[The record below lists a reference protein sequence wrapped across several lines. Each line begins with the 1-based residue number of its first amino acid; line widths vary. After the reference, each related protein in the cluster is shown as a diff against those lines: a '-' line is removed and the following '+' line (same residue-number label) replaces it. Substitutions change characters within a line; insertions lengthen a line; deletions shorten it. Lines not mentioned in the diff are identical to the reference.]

1 METYLPN
8 RPVRKVFAI
17 SFFWFLV
24 LSVSSIN
31 CLAASVNNVVEIGVI
46 YSNDCE
52 FQSNQVSKYAT
63 VWERKSD
70 GILMERSY
78 DFLTDSIQYYAVSEP
93 IIKKSQM
100 VMRRIFDNAME
111 VYEVGDGYFRL
122 IEYVDGSGKSQ
133 VLNGVQQWDSLPTKK
148 EYKCRNNSGMVTA
161 LKKFTLRGCSTKTQN
176 EYLCTGFV
184 SKNGEDSRYFGN
196 LHGGKEN
203 GWGVDIKSND
213 EIYVG
218 EFYSGKRHG
227 QGFFYKNRI
236 LMAHGEWVNGI
247 FKHIKPY
254 SEEDV
259 PIELRF
265 DFTLPRCKDV
275 ILEGELKTSTR
286 EACLVVVDTVDG
298 YVLGEIDAKSTSP
311 NALFVPKNDG
321 NVVSM
326 MGQYVRDNS
335 FSGESIIDENVR
347 LGRMRYSVNSVA
359 VGLFNKNILTM
370 GCIYGGDWGEEDVGN
385 GQKSGKC
392 Y

>member
-1 METYLPN
+1 
-8 RPVRKVFAI
+8 
-17 SFFWFLV
+17 
-24 LSVSSIN
+24 
-31 CLAASVNNVVEIGVI
+31 
-46 YSNDCE
+46 
-52 FQSNQVSKYAT
+52 
-63 VWERKSD
+63 
-70 GILMERSY
+70 MERSY
-78 DFLTDSIQYYAVSEP
+78 DFFTDSIQYYAVSEP

-100 VMRRIFDNAME
+100 VLRRLFDNAME
-111 VYEVGDGYFRL
+111 VYEVGDGYFR
-122 IEYVDGSGKSQ
+122 IVEYTDGNGKVQ
-133 VLNGVQQWDSLPTKK
+133 ILNGIQQWDSLPTKK
-148 EYKCRNNSGMVTA
+148 EYKCQNKAGMAAA

-176 EYLCTGFV
+176 SYLCTGVFL
-184 SKNGEDSRYFGN
+184 KNGEDSMYFGN

-227 QGFFYKNRI
+227 QGLLYKNGI
-236 LMAHGEWVNGI
+236 LMMHGEWANGF
-247 FKHIKPY
+247 FKYVRSY
-254 SEEDV
+254 SKEDI
-259 PIELRF
+259 PIELGF

-275 ILEGELKTSTR
+275 RFDGELKTSTPGV
-286 EACLVVVDTVDG
+286 CLVVADTVDG
-298 YVLGEIDAKSTSP
+298 YVLGEIDASRKSL

-321 NVVSM
+321 NVISM
-326 MGQYVRDNS
+326 MGNYVRDEG
-335 FSGESIIDENVR
+335 FSGESINGENIR

>member
-8 RPVRKVFAI
+8 CPVPKVFAV

-24 LSVSSIN
+24 LSICSIN

-46 YSNDCE
+46 YSDDCE
-52 FQSNQVSKYAT
+52 FQSNQVSKDAT

-93 IIKKSQM
+93 IVKKSQM
-100 VMRRIFDNAME
+100 VLRRLFDNAME

-148 EYKCRNNSGMVTA
+148 EFKCRNNSGMAAA

-176 EYLCTGFV
+176 GYLCTGFV
-184 SKNGEDSRYFGN
+184 SKNGGDSMYFGN

-203 GWGVDIKSND
+203 GWGVEIKSDD
-213 EIYVG
+213 EIHVG
-218 EFYSGKRHG
+218 EFYGGKRHG
-227 QGFFYKNRI
+227 QGLLYKNGI
-236 LMAHGEWVNGI
+236 LMMHGEWANGI
-247 FKHIKPY
+247 FRYVKPY
-254 SEEDV
+254 SKEDV
-259 PIELRF
+259 PIELGF

-275 ILEGELKTSTR
+275 RFDGELKTSTPGV
-286 EACLVVVDTVDG
+286 CLVVADTVDG
-298 YVLGEIDAKSTSP
+298 YVLGEIDASRKSL

-321 NVVSM
+321 NVISM
-326 MGQYVRDNS
+326 MGNYVRDEG
-335 FSGESIIDENVR
+335 FSGESIKGENIR

-385 GQKSGKC
+385 GQKAGKC